1 MNPGSTVICAR
12 SITRAPFACPWTC
25 ASGPTALIRSPSIR
39 MPTPDC
45 GASDRPSIRRPA
57 LMRTGGAGGAGRGD
71 CAHTV
76 VAAASVTNSAGTR
89 RIGVLLPGRAESP
102 RDGPDVKTY
111 IWNDPRTEATVAVR
125 VTCGCGTSYE
135 LKDEFA
141 GRLVKCPQ
149 CGRENRVPG
158 LAAATAVKPQADA
171 VFDRDVFLLRQQML
185 RISEKYDVADEQGN
199 KIVFVERPAH
209 LLRNLGA
216 ILAGI
221 VAAAVGGGLLGG
233 LADMAKGSAF
243 EDVLVLVA
251 ALGAVTVFFVVAV
264 GLSAKRHV
272 TFYRDQTKR
281 GKLLEVLQDRKW
293 QPITATFTVRDA
305 AGRPLALLR
314 KNYLFNL
321 VRKRWYVN
329 APNGTTLY
337 MAKEDSI
344 ILSLLR
350 RLLGPLF
357 GLLRTNF
364 VIVRG
369 DSDDVVGE
377 FNRKF
382 TILDRYVLDLK
393 ADRNRLLDRRVAL
406 ALGVMLDTGERR

>member
-1 MNPGSTVICAR
+1 M
-12 SITRAPFACPWTC
+12 
-25 ASGPTALIRSPSIR
+25 
-39 MPTPDC
+39 
-45 GASDRPSIRRPA
+45 
-57 LMRTGGAGGAGRGD
+57 
-71 CAHTV
+71 
-76 VAAASVTNSAGTR
+76 
-89 RIGVLLPGRAESP
+89 
-102 RDGPDVKTY
+102 
-111 IWNDPRTEATVAVR
+111 AVR
-125 VTCGCGTSYE
+125 VTCQCGTSYD

-141 GRLVKCPQ
+141 GKLVKCPQ
-149 CGRENRVPG
+149 CGRENRVPA
-158 LAAATAVKPQADA
+158 LAPSAAVKPQADA
-171 VFDRDVFLLRQQML
+171 VFDRDVFLLRQQLL
-185 RISEKYDVADEQGN
+185 RISEKYDVADEQGK
-199 KIVFVERPAH
+199 KIVYVERPAH

-221 VAAAVGGGLLGG
+221 VAAAVVAGVFGG

-243 EDVLVLVA
+243 EDVLVALA
-251 ALGAVTVFFVVAV
+251 ALGAVAALLVV
-264 GLSAKRHV
+264 GIRLSAKRHV

-281 GKLLEVLQDRKW
+281 AKLLEVLQDRKW

-305 AGRPLALLR
+305 AGRTLALLW
-314 KNYLFNL
+314 KNYLYNI
-321 VRKRWYVN
+321 VRKRWYVK
-329 APNGTTLY
+329 APDGTILY
-337 MAKEDSI
+337 MAKEDSV

-364 VIVRG
+364 IIVRG

>member
-1 MNPGSTVICAR
+1 M
-12 SITRAPFACPWTC
+12 
-25 ASGPTALIRSPSIR
+25 
-39 MPTPDC
+39 
-45 GASDRPSIRRPA
+45 
-57 LMRTGGAGGAGRGD
+57 
-71 CAHTV
+71 
-76 VAAASVTNSAGTR
+76 
-89 RIGVLLPGRAESP
+89 
-102 RDGPDVKTY
+102 
-111 IWNDPRTEATVAVR
+111 AVR
-125 VTCGCGTSYE
+125 VACQCGTSYE

-141 GRLVKCPQ
+141 GKLVKCPQ

-158 LAAATAVKPQADA
+158 PAAATAVKPQADA

-221 VAAAVGGGLLGG
+221 VAAAVGGGLLAG
-233 LADMAKGSAF
+233 LADLGKGSAF
-243 EDVLVLVA
+243 EDVLVLVP
-251 ALGAVTVFFVVAV
+251 ALGAAAAFFVVAV
-264 GLSAKRHV
+264 RLSAKRHV

-305 AGRPLALLR
+305 AGRTLALFR

-321 VRKRWYVN
+321 VRRRWYVN
-329 APNGTTLY
+329 APNGATLY

-364 VIVRG
+364 IIVRG